1 MAISTAWT
9 LDFENGF
16 RAAVG
21 ELEMV
26 HLIQFPTLID
36 IPHSPFYCRHV
47 LIWQENIIPVMDL
60 GAWLNGHYGKF
71 QQPLVGIFA
80 YQERADTR
88 LHYGAL
94 LLAAIPRRLRVS
106 DEQACDLPTQPTGWK
121 ALAFSCFSEGDKA
134 LPILNLQ
141 HIFSGA
147 LIAV

>member
-1 MAISTAWT
+1 MAISNAWA
-9 LDFENGF
+9 LDFQGGF

-26 HLIQFPTLID
+26 HLIQFPILID
-36 IPHSPFYCRHV
+36 IPHSPFCCRHV

-60 GAWLNGHYGKF
+60 GAWLNGHHSKV

-80 YQERADTR
+80 YQEQTDTH

-106 DEQACDLPTQPTGWK
+106 DDQACELPTQPSGWK
-121 ALAFSCFSEGDKA
+121 AIAFSCFSEGDNA
-134 LPILNLQ
+134 VPILNLQ
-141 HIFSGA
+141 RIFSKA